1 MIREVGFLLRRPNPE
16 IQAYIETVDKT
27 LDMVFGVP
35 DGRRAELVSYL
46 KGKHSKGYWDVTLHY
61 LPLYSA
67 AGLAEVKID
76 TQTLTNTKN
85 CMRSEFE
92 GKKQEDASQTGDD

>member
-67 AGLAEVKID
+67 AGLAEVKIEYPD
-76 TQTLTNTKN
+76 FDKYEKLYAQRIRREEAGR
-85 CMRSEFE
+85 CFSDRR
-92 GKKQEDASQTGDD
+92 